1 MRFALSFSLTAV
13 VFGMLAIQQAGQA
26 TGLGWLLVYGEAY
39 LAICFVA
46 LATVYGLR
54 AAGVSV
60 EGVLVR
66 PVWSP
71 IIRALLLPYLVLGGV
86 TLYVSRWFSR
96 EGLLNPVAPGL
107 YIGRLPFPFERA
119 GLRAAGIGAV
129 LNLCWEF
136 PRLSGTDRAPG
147 IETAHVPILDGAPP
161 SDQQFREAVAWVVR
175 WRAEGRCV
183 LIHCAQGHGRTA
195 TIAAA
200 ALRQLS
206 LAPDIEEALAMVARA
221 RPHAA
226 PARDQRAALSRY
238 LSG

>member
-1 MRFALSFSLTAV
+1 
-13 VFGMLAIQQAGQA
+13 
-26 TGLGWLLVYGEAY
+26 
-39 LAICFVA
+39 
-46 LATVYGLR
+46 
-54 AAGVSV
+54 
-60 EGVLVR
+60 
-66 PVWSP
+66 
-71 IIRALLLPYLVLGGV
+71 
-86 TLYVSRWFSR
+86 LYVSRWFDR
-96 EGLLNPVAPGL
+96 EGLLNPVAPGF
-107 YIGRLPFPFERA
+107 YIGRLPFPFELA

-136 PRLSGTDRAPG
+136 PRLSGTDREPG
-147 IETAHVPILDGAPP
+147 IQTAHVPILDGAPP
-161 SDQQFREAVAWVVR
+161 SEGQFREAVAWVVR

-200 ALRQLS
+200 ALCRLG

-226 PARDQRAALSRY
+226 PARDQREALSRY